1 MSEPDYKEDLYFEP
15 VTLEGGLEKI
25 MRYLEDI
32 ETCIENLPD
41 GQVKRNL
48 EYSYNSN
55 VNPFKTRVDVW
66 KKICKE
72 ITK

>member
-1 MSEPDYKEDLYFEP
+1 MPEPDYTDDLYFEP
-15 VTLEGGLEKI
+15 VTLEGGIEKI
-25 MRYLEDI
+25 IGYLKDI
-32 ETCIENLPD
+32 ETCIENLRD

-48 EYSYNSN
+48 EYSYDLN
-55 VNPFKTRVDVW
+55 VDPFKTRAEVW

>member
-1 MSEPDYKEDLYFEP
+1 MPEPDYKDDLYFEP
-15 VTLEGGLEKI
+15 ATLEVGLEKI
-25 MRYLEDI
+25 IGYLEDI

-48 EYSYNSN
+48 EYSYESN
-55 VNPFKTRVDVW
+55 ANTFKNRVNVW